1 MALILLKILAIL
13 LMGLYINKKT
23 YDPVDY
29 FSKKPHIEICK
40 RDEEIKIK
48 EKEKDEL

>member
-1 MALILLKILAIL
+1 MVLLKIFTIL

-40 RDEEIKIK
+40 RDEKIEIK
-48 EKEKDEL
+48 EKEKK